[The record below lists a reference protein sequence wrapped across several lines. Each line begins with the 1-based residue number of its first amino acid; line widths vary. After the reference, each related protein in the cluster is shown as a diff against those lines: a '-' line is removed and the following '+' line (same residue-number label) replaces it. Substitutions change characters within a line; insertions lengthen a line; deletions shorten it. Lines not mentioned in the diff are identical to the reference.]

1 MLIFSFLLHELS
13 RAFIDWDILTRIKI
27 TSLLAHGQ
35 AKLNLFRM
43 ANESRKEKKNQMK
56 KLSVIVISLAL
67 VGIIAGCSKYS
78 GSGGEAGDAT
88 TATIKFN
95 EDFEK
100 SLKLDAPL
108 HLEDA
113 KRGFIARPSGKITG
127 SAGEALIDF
136 DAFKFV
142 EGKAPQTVNPSL
154 WRHAI
159 LNAQI
164 GLFKVT
170 EGIYQLRGF
179 DIANMT
185 LIEGSTGW
193 IVVDPLTCRESATA
207 AIAFA
212 REQLGNKP
220 VSAIIITHSHID
232 HFGGILGIISPNEI
246 AERRIPVVAPV
257 GFMEEATSENV
268 IVGTAMGRRSIYQF
282 GKDLERSAKGMVD
295 TGLGKSV
302 AYGNFGIL
310 PPSRIISLPKEDIV
324 IDGVKFVF
332 YNVPGAEAPAELT
345 FLLPDKKAYCGA
357 ENLVQTMHNL
367 LPVRGAK
374 ARDALRWSKYLDQA
388 LEQTADAEV
397 FFAQHNWP
405 IWGHPRIVEFI
416 TKHRDVYKYTHDQT
430 VRLINAGYTPR
441 EIADMVKL
449 PKSLENYLSSRG
461 YYGDLRHNVKAV
473 YQFYMGFY
481 DGNPANL
488 NPLPPEESAKR
499 YIELIGGTDKAIA
512 AAQVAFDKGDYRWTA
527 ELLNHVVFAKP
538 DSKSAISLLAR
549 TYDQMGYMSEAS
561 SFRNSYLTAA
571 AELRNGPPKKGV
583 DRSYFID
590 MLRQTPVERFLEAMA
605 AGLDGSA
612 AEDKDFKINLVLSDT
627 KESFVLW
634 IENAVLHHKKASP
647 EADANATLTLTKEI
661 FIKMMAGT
669 AGVKDTLMSDDLK
682 ITGSKIDLV
691 RFFMLIDKAPGTF
704 AIVTP

>member
-1 MLIFSFLLHELS
+1 MKTLS
-13 RAFIDWDILTRIKI
+13 ITVICLTLTGIL
-27 TSLLAHGQ
+27 
-35 AKLNLFRM
+35 
-43 ANESRKEKKNQMK
+43 
-56 KLSVIVISLAL
+56 
-67 VGIIAGCSKYS
+67 AGCGGKYS
-78 GSGGEAGDAT
+78 GIGGVAGDAT
-88 TATIKFN
+88 PATLEVNAQFAQSLN
-95 EDFEK
+95 LDDPQDFDNAEHG
-100 SLKLDAPL
+100 L
-108 HLEDA
+108 
-113 KRGFIARPSGKITG
+113 IARPTGKITNSEG
-127 SAGEALIDF
+127 AVLIDF

-142 EGKAPQTVNPSL
+142 EGKAPPTVNPSL

-185 LIEGSTGW
+185 LIDGSTGW
-193 IVVDPLTCRESATA
+193 ILVDPLTSRESAAA

-212 REQLGNKP
+212 RKHLGNRP
-220 VSAIIITHSHID
+220 VSAIIFTHSHID
-232 HFGGILGIISPNEI
+232 HFGGVFGVISPQEV
-246 AERRIPVVAPV
+246 AERKIPVIAPD

-268 IVGTAMGRRSIYQF
+268 MVGTAMGRRSSYQF

-295 TGLGKSV
+295 TGLGKAV
-302 AYGNFGIL
+302 AYGHCGIL
-310 PPSRIISLPKEDIV
+310 PPNRIIRQPKEMMV
-324 IDGVKFVF
+324 IDGVRFIF

-357 ENLVQTMHNL
+357 EILVQTMHNL

-374 ARDALRWSKYLDQA
+374 VRDALLWANYLEET

-405 IWGHPRIVEFI
+405 VWGRARIAEFI
-416 TKHRDVYKYTHDQT
+416 TKNRDVYKYTHDQT
-430 VRLINAGYTPR
+430 VRLINAGYTAR

-449 PKSLENYLSSRG
+449 PKSLADYLASRG

-499 YIELIGGTDKAIA
+499 YLELIGADRAIA
-512 AAQVAFDKGDYRWTA
+512 ASQAAFDKGDYRWTA
-527 ELLNHVVFAKP
+527 ELLNHVVFAQP
-538 DSKSAISLLAR
+538 DNKAAIDLLAR
-549 TYDQMGYMSEAS
+549 TYDQMGYMAEAATW
-561 SFRNSYLTAA
+561 RNSYLTAA
-571 AELRNGPPKKGV
+571 AELRNGPPKKAL
-583 DRSYFID
+583 DRSHFID
-590 MLRQTPVERFLEAMA
+590 MLSQTPIERFLGAMA
-605 AGLDGSA
+605 ASLNGPA
-612 AEDKDFKINLVLSDT
+612 AEDKDLKINLVFTDIR
-627 KESFVLW
+627 ESFVLW
-634 IENAVLHHKKASP
+634 IENAVLHHKKAEP
-647 EADANATLTLTKEI
+647 AANANATLTLTKEI

-669 AGVKDTLMSDDLK
+669 AGLKDTLMSDDFK
-682 ITGSKIDLV
+682 ITGSRIDLV
-691 RFFMLIDKAPGTF
+691 RFFRLIDKAPSTF

>member
-1 MLIFSFLLHELS
+1 
-13 RAFIDWDILTRIKI
+13 
-27 TSLLAHGQ
+27 
-35 AKLNLFRM
+35 
-43 ANESRKEKKNQMK
+43 MK
-56 KLSVIVISLAL
+56 KLSIIAISLVL
-67 VGIIAGCSKYS
+67 MGILAGCNGRYA
-78 GSGGEAGDAT
+78 GIGGVAGDAT
-88 TATIKFN
+88 PATLKVN
-95 EDFEK
+95 EQFSQ
-100 SLKLDAPL
+100 SLKLDDPQDF
-108 HLEDA
+108 EDA
-113 KRGFIARPSGKITG
+113 KRGFIARPSGKITTA
-127 SAGEALIDF
+127 SGEVLIDF
-136 DAFKFV
+136 DDFKFV
-142 EGKAPQTVNPSL
+142 EGKAPPTVNPSL

-185 LIEGSTGW
+185 LIEGNTGW
-193 IVVDPLTCRESATA
+193 ILVDPLTCRETAAA

-212 REQLGNKP
+212 RKHLGDKP

-232 HFGGILGIISPNEI
+232 HFGGVLGVISPRDV
-246 AERRIPVVAPV
+246 AERKIPVITPD

-268 IVGTAMGRRSIYQF
+268 MVGTAMGRRSSYQF
-282 GKDLERSAKGMVD
+282 GKDLLRSAKGMVD
-295 TGLGKSV
+295 TGLGKGV

-310 PPSRIISLPKEDIV
+310 TPNRIIKQPKEDMV
-324 IDGVKFVF
+324 IDGVRFVF
-332 YNVPGAEAPAELT
+332 YNVPQTEAPAEMT
-345 FLLPDKKAYCGA
+345 FRLPDKKAYCGA
-357 ENLVQTMHNL
+357 EILQHTMHNL

-374 ARDALRWSKYLDQA
+374 ARDSLRWANDLDQA
-388 LEQTADAEV
+388 LEETATDEV

-405 IWGHPRIVEFI
+405 IWGRARIAEFI

-430 VRLINAGYTPR
+430 IRLINAGYTPR

-449 PKSLENYLSSRG
+449 PKSLETYLASRG

-499 YIELIGGTDKAIA
+499 YLELIGTDKAVA
-512 AAQVAFDKGDYRWTA
+512 AAQMAFDKGDYRWTA
-527 ELLNHVVFAKP
+527 ELLNHVVFAQP
-538 DSKSAISLLAR
+538 ENKSAIELLAR
-549 TYDQMGYMSEAS
+549 TYDQMGYMAEAATW
-561 SFRNSYLTAA
+561 RNSYLTAA
-571 AELRNGPPKKGV
+571 TELRNGPPKKGI

-590 MLRQTPVERFLEAMA
+590 MLSQTPIERFLDAMA
-605 AGLDGSA
+605 AGLNGPA
-612 AEDKDFKINLVLSDT
+612 AEDKDLKINLVISDT

-634 IENAVLHHKKASP
+634 IENAVLHHKKSAP
-647 EADANATLTLTKEI
+647 ATDANATLTLTKDI

-669 AGVKDTLMSDDLK
+669 AGMKDTLMSDDLK
-682 ITGSKIDLV
+682 INGNMIDLA
-691 RFFMLIDKAPGTF
+691 RFFTLIDKAPGTF